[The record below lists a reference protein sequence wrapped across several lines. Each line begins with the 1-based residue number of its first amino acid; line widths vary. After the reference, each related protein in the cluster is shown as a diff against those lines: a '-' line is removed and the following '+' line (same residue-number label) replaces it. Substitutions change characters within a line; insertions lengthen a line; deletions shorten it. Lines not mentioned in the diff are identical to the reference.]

1 MNKRNLAFLTLLVL
15 VLSACGQSD
24 SDIARE
30 DCKLI
35 KTAYDNSLNKALW
48 FPEQLPYEIKIIYRD
63 LKNDNLRDASEEL
76 SKWEK
81 QAFTIDRVTDPERY
95 QESIRMTE
103 NRNAAQIYIQT
114 FCLRYDVTLLES
126 WLPYLL
132 KWNP

>member
-1 MNKRNLAFLTLLVL
+1 MNKRNFAFLTLIVFI
-15 VLSACGQSD
+15 LSACGQSE

-63 LKNDNLRDASEEL
+63 LKNENLRDASEEL

-81 QAFTIDRVTDPERY
+81 KAFTLDPEKY
-95 QESIRMTE
+95 QESIKMTE

-114 FCLRYDVTLLES
+114 FCLKYDVTLLES
-126 WLPYLL
+126 WLPYLT
-132 KWNP
+132 K